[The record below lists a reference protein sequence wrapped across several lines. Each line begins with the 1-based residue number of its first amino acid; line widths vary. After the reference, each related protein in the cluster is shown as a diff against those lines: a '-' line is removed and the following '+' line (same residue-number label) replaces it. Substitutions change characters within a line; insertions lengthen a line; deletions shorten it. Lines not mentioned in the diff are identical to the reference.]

1 MTEEQKQDR
10 DKLLVMPFKVPSF
23 RVSLPPFPW
32 SRQARVVVLLLAVLI
47 ALFSG
52 LYALMKGGDAG
63 ADRTR
68 LVRSLS
74 WRIGLSIA
82 LFLLLL
88 IALRLG
94 WVGTQSQ

>member
-1 MTEEQKQDR
+1 MAF
-10 DKLLVMPFKVPSF
+10 KL
-23 RVSLPPFPW
+23 
-32 SRQARVVVLLLAVLI
+32 VVVGLLAAVLI

-63 ADRTR
+63 ADKTR

-74 WRIGLSIA
+74 WRVGLSVG

-94 WVGTQSQ
+94 WIQNQ